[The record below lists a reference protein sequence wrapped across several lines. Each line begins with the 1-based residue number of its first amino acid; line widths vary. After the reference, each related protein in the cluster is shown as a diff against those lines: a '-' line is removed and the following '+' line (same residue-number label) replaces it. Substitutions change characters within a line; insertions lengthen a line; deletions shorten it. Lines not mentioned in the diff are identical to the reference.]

1 MKDIDKI
8 LEDFHKENRLVKE
21 ELSTKD
27 NLLSVFDKL
36 DKTNQ
41 EKLLNYAADLY
52 YSHKYQSEIR
62 EVPILDINLKD

>member
-52 YSHKYQSEIR
+52 YSHKYQS
-62 EVPILDINLKD
+62 

>member
-36 DKTNQ
+36 NKTNQ